1 MAITPAPIFLKFRE
15 QLTDPFGS
23 VLDQVVGTINQNFR
37 TPLAPTGL
45 GLTLVNDFPSPFR
58 EEFQQ
63 LQAGI
68 NLGFANVKASRFP
81 APVALQFREQLPEP
95 LGSELESVVGMI
107 NVGLRN
113 LFP

>member
-1 MAITPAPIFLKFRE
+1 MALTPAPIFLKFRE
-15 QLTDPFGS
+15 QLQESFGA
-23 VLDQVVGTINQNFR
+23 VLDQMTSVVNRNFR
-37 TPLAPTGL
+37 TPTTPTGL
-45 GLTLVNDFPSPFR
+45 GLTVIDDFPSPLR

-63 LQAGI
+63 LQGAI
-68 NLGFANVKASRFP
+68 NLGFANVAASRFP